1 MTAEDEK
8 KAEAVTEAEA
18 AEEEIESELE
28 VSSLKILAVTHDLH
42 QKHGLRHGDYQRY
55 RGYCAR
61 RIARIRKAIK
71 MVQGEKKKFNKKDV
85 DNAAVEKDT
94 RALQIPLMTVER
106 AWAYAM
112 QLKFEM
118 NSEPRKRFH
127 MINRLR
133 KAAKESER
141 LDGLVQSS
149 GERCD
154 ARSKLE
160 TTAYAAWIRG
170 TLRFE
175 LQQWKEAAAELTAAR
190 SIYEKL
196 SSTLGEEEAA
206 LYKVRMSEIVPN
218 LRFCAYN
225 SGDEVAKQ
233 ELLSMR
239 GGGGA
244 SNVDELINQAKQEQA
259 STLQEVEWRGR
270 KMAVRQEQ
278 VRLFLLRE
286 QEFESGEL
294 ENARAEAKGKESGA
308 EAHEA
313 VVEAY
318 ESLLM
323 DCKDAVQALKSDLA
337 EDPAFRNRQQ
347 VSEGAV
353 SASHFLHTYL
363 SFIKCSRTVERSLSM
378 ITNMTEALEA
388 GTAVGGDTKKKPVR
402 AQDLV
407 RLYETVMQ
415 NLNEMPQLAGLEEDL
430 AFRQE
435 IEAKTV
441 YYKACRCFF
450 IAQAFMAARRWPE
463 AMAMFQR
470 ATTYAVKAKG
480 DKILQQDLK
489 EDAKKLAES
498 VESKQFMAHANSI
511 IDDESKGKGKGGI
524 VDEMTSEDEKK
535 ALFDRLE
542 LYYEDPKLSK
552 GKPNLADFPPS
563 FKPIPCKP
571 LFFDLAREQL
581 NFPNLEAKLASPSK
595 GKNAGTA
602 GGASGG
608 WLGGWLGGWGGGEK
622 K

>member
-1 MTAEDEK
+1 
-8 KAEAVTEAEA
+8 
-18 AEEEIESELE
+18 
-28 VSSLKILAVTHDLH
+28 
-42 QKHGLRHGDYQRY
+42 
-55 RGYCAR
+55 
-61 RIARIRKAIK
+61 
-71 MVQGEKKKFNKKDV
+71 MV
-85 DNAAVEKDT
+85 
-94 RALQIPLMTVER
+94 I
-106 AWAYAM
+106 
-112 QLKFEM
+112 
-118 NSEPRKRFH
+118 
-127 MINRLR
+127 
-133 KAAKESER
+133 
-141 LDGLVQSS
+141 
-149 GERCD
+149 
-154 ARSKLE
+154 
-160 TTAYAAWIRG
+160 
-170 TLRFE
+170 
-175 LQQWKEAAAELTAAR
+175 
-190 SIYEKL
+190 
-196 SSTLGEEEAA
+196 LGEEEAA
-206 LYKVRMSEIVPN
+206 LYKARMSEIVPN

-233 ELLSMR
+233 ELMSMR
-239 GGGGA
+239 GGGGGA

-259 STLQEVEWRGR
+259 ATLQEVEWRGR
-270 KMAVRQEQ
+270 KMAVKQEQ

-286 QEFESGEL
+286 QEFDSGEL
-294 ENARAEAKGKESGA
+294 ENARAEAKGVA

-323 DCKDAVQALKSDLA
+323 DCKDAVQALKSDLV
-337 EDPAFRNRQQ
+337 EDPVFRNRQQ

-378 ITNMTEALEA
+378 IANMSEALEA
-388 GTAVGGDTKKKPVR
+388 GTAVGGDAKKKPVR

-441 YYKACRCFF
+441 YYKACRCLF
-450 IAQAFMAARRWPE
+450 IAQAFMAAQKWPE

-470 ATTYAVKAKG
+470 ATAYATKAKG
-480 DKILQQDLK
+480 DKVLPAELR
-489 EDAKKLAES
+489 EEAKKLAES

-511 IDDESKGKGKGGI
+511 IDDESRGKGKRG
-524 VDEMTSEDEKK
+524 VADEMTPEDEKK
-535 ALFDRLE
+535 ALIDRLE
-542 LYYEDPKLSK
+542 LYYEDPKLLKGIMRPNSSWTVFFTSSHVLS
-552 GKPNLADFPPS
+552 GKPNLAHFPPS
-563 FKPIPCKP
+563 FTPIPCKP

-581 NFPNLEAKLASPSK
+581 TFPSLEAKLASPSK

-608 WLGGWLGGWGGGEK
+608 WLGGWLGGWGGGGQK